1 MNIKILVVEDDDNIR
16 NMVCRFFKKA
26 GYSVDACADGQSAL
40 EHFYDGSYQLVI
52 LDIMLP
58 GMSGQELLK
67 ELRKIHNT
75 PVLMMTALSDDDS
88 QLRAFENEA
97 DDYVTKPFSMPILIK
112 RAEALL
118 RRSGALKKEIHAG
131 NLTLYP
137 ETYSIQ
143 YMDTRIPLTPKEFD
157 ILHFLVQNQ
166 GRIVPH
172 ETMLI
177 RIWGYDFD
185 GNEGIIHAAMKKL
198 RDKLPVNLIRTVKGV
213 GYCLEEHPRQEHPS
227 QEHPHEE

>member
-1 MNIKILVVEDDDNIR
+1 MEIKILVVEDDDNIR
-16 NMVCRFFKKA
+16 NMVCKFFKKA
-26 GYSVDACADGQSAL
+26 GYSVEACADGHSAL
-40 EHFYDGSYQLVI
+40 ERFYDNNYQLVI

-58 GMSGQELLK
+58 GVNGQELLK
-67 ELRKIHNT
+67 ELRIIHDT
-75 PVLMMTALSDDDS
+75 PVLMMTALSDDDN

-131 NLTLYP
+131 KLTLYP
-137 ETYSIQ
+137 ESYSIQ
-143 YMDTRIPLTPKEFD
+143 YEDVQIPLPPKEFD
-157 ILHFLVQNQ
+157 ILHFLVQNK
-166 GRIVPH
+166 GRIVQH

-177 RIWGYDFD
+177 RIWGYDWG
-185 GNEGIIHAAMKKL
+185 GNEGIIHATMKKL

-213 GYCLEEHPRQEHPS
+213 GYCLEDHPNEN
-227 QEHPHEE
+227 